1 MSDRAAALRILLRK
15 DLASFIQKA
24 FYTVSP
30 YRSYQPNW
38 HIAAIAWHLEQCLKG
53 NIKRLIITVPP
64 RHLKS
69 ISASVAF
76 PAWALGH
83 DPSLRIIA
91 ASYAADLAR
100 KHALDCRAVLQAPWY
115 RRVFPR
121 TRLHPDKNTELE
133 VMTTALGFR
142 YATSIG
148 GSVTGRGG
156 DLILID
162 DPMKPEEA
170 MSELKRNAVNQWFD
184 GTLYPRLDNKAEGVI
199 ILIMQRLHVDDLIGH
214 VIEQEPWTQLNLP
227 AIAEVPQRV
236 QIGPDRFIERKP
248 GDLLHPE
255 RESRETLARTKERLG
270 TYSFSAQYQQSPVP
284 LGGAMIQWCWFGT
297 YDELPAKG
305 PNDRVVQSWDIASMT
320 GASNDYSVGTTW
332 LEHDGRYYLIEVL
345 RERLIF
351 PDLKRRVVAE
361 AERHAADAVLIEDTG
376 SGSPLIQELQREG
389 AIKPIGI
396 TPEGDKVTRMLV
408 PSAKIEAG
416 YVLLPE
422 RAPWLQ
428 DFQTEVLQFPRGR
441 YDDQV
446 DSLSQFLMWI
456 TKPRRYGPRIRSLCP

>member
-1 MSDRAAALRILLRK
+1 MSDRAAAFRILLRE
-15 DLASFIQKA
+15 DLASFTHKT
-24 FYTVSP
+24 FLTVSP
-30 YRSYQPNW
+30 AREYQLNW
-38 HIAAIAWHLEQCLKG
+38 HIEAMAWHLEQCLKG

-69 ISASVAF
+69 ICASVAF

-133 VMTTALGFR
+133 VMTTARGFR

-156 DLILID
+156 DLVLID

-214 VIEQEPWTQLNLP
+214 VTEQE
-227 AIAEVPQRV
+227 
-236 QIGPDRFIERKP
+236 
-248 GDLLHPE
+248 
-255 RESRETLARTKERLG
+255 ARTR
-270 TYSFSAQYQQSPVP
+270 S
-284 LGGAMIQWCWFGT
+284 
-297 YDELPAKG
+297 
-305 PNDRVVQSWDIASMT
+305 
-320 GASNDYSVGTTW
+320 
-332 LEHDGRYYLIEVL
+332 
-345 RERLIF
+345 
-351 PDLKRRVVAE
+351 
-361 AERHAADAVLIEDTG
+361 DA
-376 SGSPLIQELQREG
+376 
-389 AIKPIGI
+389 
-396 TPEGDKVTRMLV
+396 
-408 PSAKIEAG
+408 
-416 YVLLPE
+416 
-422 RAPWLQ
+422 
-428 DFQTEVLQFPRGR
+428 
-441 YDDQV
+441 
-446 DSLSQFLMWI
+446 
-456 TKPRRYGPRIRSLCP
+456 

>member
-1 MSDRAAALRILLRK
+1 MSDHATLFRALLRK
-15 DLASFIQKA
+15 DLASFIHKT
-24 FYTVSP
+24 FLTVSP
-30 YRSYQPNW
+30 AREYQLNW
-38 HIAAIAWHLEQCLKG
+38 HIEAMAWHLEQCLKG

-69 ISASVAF
+69 ICASVAF

-91 ASYAADLAR
+91 ASYAADPAR

-133 VMTTALGFR
+133 VMTTARGFR

-156 DLILID
+156 DLVLID

-170 MSELKRNAVNQWFD
+170 MSELKRNAVNQWYD

-214 VIEQEPWTQLNLP
+214 VIEQEPWTQINLP

-248 GDLLHPE
+248 GELLHPE
-255 RESRETLARTKERLG
+255 RESHETLARTKERLG

-284 LGGAMIQWCWFGT
+284 RGGAMIQWRWFGT
-297 YDELPAKG
+297 YNELPAKDA
-305 PNDRVVQSWDIASMT
+305 NDRIVQSWDIAAKT
-320 GASNDYSVGTTW
+320 GASNDYSVGTSW

-351 PDLKRRVVAE
+351 PDLKRRVVTE

-389 AIKPIGI
+389 PIRPIAI
-396 TPEGDKVTRMLV
+396 TPEGDKVTRMLA

-428 DFQTEVLQFPRGR
+428 DFQTEILQFPAGKH
-441 YDDQV
+441 DDQI
-446 DSLSQFLMWI
+446 DSLSQFLNWI
-456 TKPRRYGPRIRSLCP
+456 TKPRHYGPQIRWL